1 MEKEVRKI
9 QDSTKK
15 GGEREGQNILFV
27 WLIAGHGIEV
37 NGQQMFVL
45 NEFDKKSGFNKLYPI
60 EGKIR
65 SFSSKF
71 GNSFHLLLAACC
83 RESHDTVK
91 HSGCFEGPY
100 PKALETLN
108 NRLKDEEAA
117 A

>member
-1 MEKEVRKI
+1 
-9 QDSTKK
+9 
-15 GGEREGQNILFV
+15 
-27 WLIAGHGIEV
+27 
-37 NGQQMFVL
+37 MFVL

-65 SFSSKF
+65 SFSSKCA
-71 GNSFHLLLAACC
+71 NSFHLLLAACC

-91 HSGCFEGPY
+91 HSNCFEGPY
-100 PKALETLN
+100 PKALECLN